1 MNDTNSTVT
10 VPVEEK
16 KITKKIL
23 NKVVFRSFFE
33 DSTINYERFQA
44 LGFLYAIDPALK
56 KLYPDNERYV
66 KAAKRH
72 MEMYNSTEYMINPI
86 LGTTIALEEK
96 IANMEGEDTSELE
109 KSVNSVKVGL
119 MGPLA
124 GIGDSLIYATIR
136 PIIAAVCA
144 GLALAGSGVGPVLFL
159 VLFNILMVGFRFFST
174 SFGYKKGASMM
185 RSLRE
190 TNIIQKLSEGASV
203 LGLMVLGCLV
213 AQWVSFSISKSVVI
227 SGAEINIQ
235 ALLDSV
241 IPGLLPLGLTMLLVF
256 LLNKKISTGWLV
268 AFVFALAL
276 VLSLVGF

>member
-1 MNDTNSTVT
+1 M
-10 VPVEEK
+10 
-16 KITKKIL
+16 
-23 NKVVFRSFFE
+23 FRSFFE
-33 DSTINYERFQA
+33 DSTSNYERFQA

-159 VLFNILMVGFRFFST
+159 VMFNILMVGFRFFST